1 MSNVVDSP
9 VLTLGL
15 VVAPL
20 LALAGCNTPSAANI
34 TLRKQNQQLQQ
45 QVDDLTAQH
54 ARDAATLAA
63 DVRDRPTVPSLPQD
77 RLDRLVT
84 VQGLQFGKLTGGNN
98 PDSIVGPD
106 TQLSVYVVPIDGQGT
121 AVKAAGAFTVEA
133 FDLARKSGPPLVGT
147 WHFPLA
153 RARDLFYDKCSL
165 YTYVLPCPWQA
176 VPPHPD
182 LTVRVTFDDELT
194 GRRFVAQT
202 QAKAHPPAATQP

>member
-1 MSNVVDSP
+1 MSNVVTRP
-9 VLTLGL
+9 ALTLGL
-15 VVAPL
+15 VFVA
-20 LALAGCNTPSAANI
+20 AGCNTPDAANI
-34 TLRKQNQQLQQ
+34 VLRKQNQTLQQ

-63 DVRDRPTVPSLPQD
+63 EVRDRPTVPSLPQD

-84 VQGLQFGKLTGGNN
+84 VQGLQFGRLTGGDN
-98 PDSIVGPD
+98 PDSVVGPD
-106 TQLSVYVVPIDGQGT
+106 TLLKVYVVPIDGQGT

-133 FDLARKSGPPLVGT
+133 FDLVRKSGPPLVGT

-153 RARDLFYDKCSL
+153 QARDLFFDRFSL
-165 YTYVLPCPWQA
+165 YTYVLPCPWQT
-176 VPPHPD
+176 VPPHPE

-194 GRRFVAQT
+194 GRQFVAQT

>member
-1 MSNVVDSP
+1 MSNVVNSP

-15 VVAPL
+15 L
-20 LALAGCNTPSAANI
+20 LAAVGCNTPDAANI

-54 ARDAATLAA
+54 ARDGATLAA
-63 DVRDRPTVPSLPQD
+63 EVRDRPTVPSLPQD

-84 VQGLQFGKLTGGNN
+84 VQGLQFGRLTGGDN
-98 PDSIVGPD
+98 PNSVIGPD
-106 TQLSVYVVPIDGQGT
+106 TLLDVYVVPVDGQGT

-133 FDLARKSGPPLVGT
+133 FDLARRSGPPLVGT
-147 WHFPLA
+147 WQFPLA
-153 RARDLFYDKCSL
+153 RSRDLFFDRL
-165 YTYVLPCPWQA
+165 GQYTYVLPCPWQTI
-176 VPPHPD
+176 PPHPD